1 MRLFVSPQIE
11 PDLAEIGSFIA
22 KHNPMRAVTFVQE
35 VCARFL
41 EIAKDPLIYRLRPDF
56 GAGIRQETFGQYLIL
71 YRVVGQEVRIVRVV
85 HGVRDLTKLKL

>member
-1 MRLFVSPQIE
+1 MRLFVSPRIE

-22 KHNPMRAVTFVQE
+22 RHNPTRAVTLVE
-35 VCARFL
+35 ELRARFL

-71 YRVVGQEVRIVRVV
+71 YRVVGRRCALCASSMECGI
-85 HGVRDLTKLKL
+85 